1 VESSG
6 RFSDATL
13 GRSSRGTDSETD
25 QRTRQAVS
33 GSCSRMT
40 ATGSLPA
47 YFVCLLVYLALVSGR
62 GMAPRTRADTA
73 DAAKPHSPQR
83 RPRTVETRQR
93 GTPPS
98 AAEITSAVHR
108 ALESVPASVRTEFVE
123 AVADQTAEALDE
135 SLWGAGPSAAE
146 LRLAA
151 LQGLKDDFV
160 ARRDLLSASLSRS
173 EVAELLGV
181 SSQAVLDRLQ
191 DGDLVGLK
199 DGREWRIPM
208 WQVNAGAERG
218 FLPGIAELRRC
229 SRVGWCL

>member
-1 VESSG
+1 M
-6 RFSDATL
+6 AT
-13 GRSSRGTDSETD
+13 
-25 QRTRQAVS
+25 
-33 GSCSRMT
+33 
-40 ATGSLPA
+40 
-47 YFVCLLVYLALVSGR
+47 
-62 GMAPRTRADTA
+62 RTRANTA
-73 DAAKPHSPQR
+73 DAAKPHRPQR
-83 RPRTVETRQR
+83 RPRTVEARQR

-146 LRLAA
+146 LRSAA
-151 LQGLKDDFV
+151 LQGLKDDFI

-181 SSQAVLDRLQ
+181 SSQAVLDRLA

-218 FLPGIAELRRC
+218 FLPGIAELRRVFPGGVVSL
-229 SRVGWCL
+229 SRWATTSNVELGGMAPADALAAGRVQEVIAVAATATAAAW